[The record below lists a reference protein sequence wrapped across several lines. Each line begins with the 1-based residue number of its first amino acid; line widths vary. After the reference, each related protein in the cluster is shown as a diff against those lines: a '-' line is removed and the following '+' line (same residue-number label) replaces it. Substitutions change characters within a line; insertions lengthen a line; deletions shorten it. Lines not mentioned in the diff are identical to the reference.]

1 MHAGNAGHIRKI
13 TRGDM
18 SLRKVIIAAAVVLS
32 ASAAA
37 PAKAS
42 ADWLLTPF
50 LGSTFGGNA
59 SVANVSGGTFSDDFE
74 QKVNYGASLAWM
86 GGGVVGFEVDFG
98 YSPNFFGV
106 ASSSPGFDLVGD
118 GNVTT
123 AMGNVVVGA
132 PLGGF
137 RPYASGGLGLIASRV
152 DNPTQ
157 FFTKA
162 TTNDLGMDVGGGVM
176 FLAGNVGVRGDLRY
190 FRSLNNNDSN
200 TVDFSL
206 GDFRFWR
213 GTVGVTFKF

>member
-1 MHAGNAGHIRKI
+1 
-13 TRGDM
+13 M
-18 SLRKVIIAAAVVLS
+18 SVRKVIIAAAVVLS

-37 PAKAS
+37 PRNAS

-59 SVANVSGGTFSDDFE
+59 NIADVSGSTFSNEFE
-74 QKVNYGASLAWM
+74 QKINYGASLAWM
-86 GGGVVGFEVDFG
+86 GAGIVGFEVDFG

-106 ASSSPGFDLVGD
+106 ASNSPGFDLIGD

-123 AMGNVVVGA
+123 AMGNLVVGA
-132 PLGGF
+132 PLGPV

-152 DNPTQ
+152 DNPSQ

-176 FLAGNVGVRGDLRY
+176 FLGGNVGVRGDLRY
-190 FRSLNNNDSN
+190 FRSLNNNDAN
-200 TVDFSL
+200 TVDLSL

-213 GTVGVTFKF
+213 GSVGVTFKF